1 MEISKKSLA
10 VILTESLAA
19 NLSGAAFVKMTDV
32 TNTSMK
38 TDDLQVKL
46 SEILDKSAEQHCI

>member
-19 NLSGAAFVKMTDV
+19 NLSGAAFVKMTYV

>member
-19 NLSGAAFVKMTDV
+19 DLSGASFVKMTDV

-46 SEILDKSAEQHCI
+46 SEILEKSAEQHCI